1 MRTILSAFLVLIS
14 LTAAASACPTITQGR
29 QSFSV
34 TGQYLYSPRS
44 YGVIAGG
51 GQNLRNCG
59 FNHSGYVISQ
69 PDFSFYTSGMAPY
82 GRLEIE
88 VTQAACDTVLLVNSA
103 NASWFFD
110 DDSRGNLQPR
120 INLYGTSNT
129 QGRIDVW
136 VGTYGPSTCSA
147 TLEMETWY
155 N

>member
-34 TGQYLYSPRS
+34 TGQYLYTPRS
-44 YGVIAGG
+44 YGVVAGG
-51 GQNLRNCG
+51 GQYLRNCG
-59 FNHSGYVISQ
+59 FNHTGYVISQ

-88 VTQAACDTVLLVNSA
+88 VSQAACDTVLLVNSA

-110 DDSRGNLQPR
+110 DDSGGYPNPR

-155 N
+155 D

>member
-14 LTAAASACPTITQGR
+14 LTAVASACPTISQGR
-29 QSFSV
+29 QTFSV
-34 TGQYLYSPRS
+34 TGQYLYTPRS
-44 YGVIAGG
+44 YGVVAGG

-59 FNHSGYVISQ
+59 FNHTGYVISQ

-82 GRLEIE
+82 GRLEIQ
-88 VTQAACDTVLLVNSA
+88 VTQAACDTLLLVNSA
-103 NASWFFD
+103 NAGWFFD
-110 DDSRGNLQPR
+110 DDSGGNLLPTV
-120 INLYGTSNT
+120 NLYGTSNT
-129 QGRIDVW
+129 QGRVDVW